1 MDIEPKI
8 EPKKEM
14 DSLEV
19 ELRKPKKRNKKDKVN
34 FNITFE
40 EKDVIIFFK

>member
-1 MDIEPKI
+1 MDTPVIDANTLEIEVK
-8 EPKKEM
+8 
-14 DSLEV
+14 
-19 ELRKPKKRNKKDKVN
+19 KPKKRGRKQVKKDKVN